1 MDEFINKY
9 RRFLISS
16 IFMLAGVLTAGYS
29 VHYSKLQAYFSDLKV
44 ANSRLQSESYKLKKE
59 MKKIGG
65 GADKKATGIS
75 YSPTFLQNINEIA
88 RNNEVI
94 IHRLLPDSEQQLKF
108 SLEIIT
114 DYYTFIVFISEL
126 ESLDTILDD
135 IQVHPYDS
143 SVNPPLHAIS
153 FSIIPRN
160 DAKPMAGKRVARLKT
175 EVSKIN
181 KRNPFQRFAFDSKRR
196 KVSPVIDLTWVY
208 KLGGLGIS
216 QNGQPYATI
225 NHQNYQIG
233 DEMDGRKV
241 TKISSDKVYLE
252 KKNKRGTARFTLSF
266 RKKGKKRK

>member
-9 RRFLISS
+9 RRFLLSS
-16 IFMLAGVLTAGYS
+16 IFMLAGLLTAGYS
-29 VHYSKLQAYFSDLKV
+29 VHYSKLQAYFSDMKI
-44 ANSRLQSESYKLKKE
+44 ANTRIQSESYTLKNE
-59 MKKIGG
+59 MKKIVSD
-65 GADKKATGIS
+65 ANKKATGIS

-88 RNNEVI
+88 RNNDVI
-94 IHRLLPDSEQQLKF
+94 IHRLLPDTEKQLKF

-160 DAKPMAGKRVARLKT
+160 DAKPMAGKRIAKLKE
-175 EVSKIN
+175 EVHQKD

-196 KVSPVIDLTWVY
+196 KISPVIDLTWVY
-208 KLGGLGIS
+208 KLGGIGIA
-216 QNGQPYATI
+216 QNGQQYATI
-225 NHQNYQIG
+225 NHQNYQVG
-233 DEMDGRKV
+233 DSMDGRKV
-241 TKISSDKVYLE
+241 TKISADKVYFE
-252 KKNKRGTARFTLSF
+252 KKSKRGTARFTLSF
-266 RKKGKKRK
+266 RKKGKKR